1 MKNINLF
8 IDKKYEKLNESLCKS
23 IIKKI
28 LTHYNYTSY
37 DVNIIFTSDIYL
49 SDLKKKFFYKD
60 QWTDV
65 IAFPLH
71 IDSKFIEGEIYI
83 SVPTAK
89 KNASSFKDR
98 LLFEINKFEKGS
110 RIIAEHIST
119 NHQNNNIVSIVAG
132 GDTASCIL
140 KFGLEKNFT
149 HVSTGGGASLQL
161 LSGVNLQILESWS
174 KYEE

>member
-8 IDKKYEKLNESLCKS
+8 VDKKYENLNESLCKS

-89 KNASSFKDR
+89 KNASSFEEPYEKELSR
-98 LLFEINKFEKGS
+98 LIIHGSLHLIGIEDKSKEQKKNMTVLEEKFLED
-110 RIIAEHIST
+110 
-119 NHQNNNIVSIVAG
+119 VSWQELIKK
-132 GDTASCIL
+132 S
-140 KFGLEKNFT
+140 
-149 HVSTGGGASLQL
+149 
-161 LSGVNLQILESWS
+161 
-174 KYEE
+174 

>member
-49 SDLKKKFFYKD
+49 SDLKKKFFYKY

-89 KNASSFKDR
+89 KNASSFEEPYEKELGR
-98 LLFEINKFEKGS
+98 LIIHGSLHLIGIEDKSKEQKKNMTVLEEKFLE
-110 RIIAEHIST
+110 
-119 NHQNNNIVSIVAG
+119 N
-132 GDTASCIL
+132 ASWQELI
-140 KFGLEKNFT
+140 KK
-149 HVSTGGGASLQL
+149 
-161 LSGVNLQILESWS
+161 
-174 KYEE
+174 